1 MNNSHINFRKLGI
14 AVVAPAAMLLIQNI
28 TYTVVS
34 LTGITQIVPYSLVS
48 YTVTILFFG
57 YIYLFQRHLY
67 MADEEIIKNRT
78 GKINHSILCG
88 FIVVILIIATGIC
101 LQVLS
106 TGILN
111 IIDRCHPELLE
122 NYHDLI
128 SRSFSMSNGSV
139 RVFTVMFMAPIA
151 EELVFRGIS
160 LGAAR
165 SALMWRKSDI
175 LAVILSAL
183 LFGLAHGNTVQF
195 CYAFP
200 VGIIL
205 AIITVWSSSLI
216 LSMLLHITINVSSYV
231 MDYIPATWFCLSTII
246 LSAIVAAVCITF
258 IYLVIRRSHKK
269 HKQPSSDKI
278 S

>member
-14 AVVAPAAMLLIQNI
+14 AILAPAAMLLIQNI
-28 TYTVVS
+28 TYAVVS

-48 YTVTILFFG
+48 YTVIILFFG

-78 GKINHSILCG
+78 GKTNHSFLCG
-88 FIVVILIIATGIC
+88 FIVVILIIAAGIC

-128 SRSFSMSNGSV
+128 SRSFSISNGSV

-165 SALMWRKSDI
+165 SALAWEKSDI

-216 LSMLLHITINVSSYV
+216 LSMLLHITINVSSYM
-231 MDYIPATWFCLSTII
+231 MDYIPATHFDIPVISF
-246 LSAIVAAVCITF
+246 SAIIAAGCIVCI
-258 IYLVIRRSHKK
+258 YLIIGRSQDQQN
-269 HKQPSSDKI
+269 QPSSDKI

>member
-28 TYTVVS
+28 TYAVVS

-48 YTVTILFFG
+48 YTVIILFFG

-67 MADEEIIKNRT
+67 MADEEIIKNST
-78 GKINHSILCG
+78 GKTNHSFLCG
-88 FIVVILIIATGIC
+88 FIVVILIIAAGIC

-165 SALMWRKSDI
+165 SALMWEKSDI

-216 LSMLLHITINVSSYV
+216 LSMLLHITINVSSYM
-231 MDYIPATWFCLSTII
+231 MDYIPATHFDISVISI
-246 LSAIVAAVCITF
+246 SAIIAAGCIVCI
-258 IYLVIRRSHKK
+258 YLIISRSRDQQN
-269 HKQPSSDKI
+269 QPSSDKI

>member
-1 MNNSHINFRKLGI
+1 MNNSHINFRKLEI
-14 AVVAPAAMLLIQNI
+14 AILAPAAMLLIQNI
-28 TYTVVS
+28 TYAVVS
-34 LTGITQIVPYSLVS
+34 LTGITQIIPYSLVS
-48 YTVTILFFG
+48 YTVIILFFG

-67 MADEEIIKNRT
+67 MSDEEIIKNRT
-78 GKINHSILCG
+78 GKTNYSFLCG
-88 FIVVILIIATGIC
+88 FVVVILIIAAGIC
-101 LQVLS
+101 LQILS

-165 SALMWRKSDI
+165 SALMWEKSYI

-200 VGIIL
+200 AGIIL

-216 LSMLLHITINVSSYV
+216 LSMLLHITINVSSYM
-231 MDYIPATWFCLSTII
+231 MDYIPATHFDIPVISI
-246 LSAIVAAVCITF
+246 SAIIAAGCIVCI
-258 IYLVIRRSHKK
+258 YLIISRSRDQQN
-269 HKQPSSDKI
+269 QPSSDKI

>member
-28 TYTVVS
+28 TYAAVS
-34 LTGITQIVPYSLVS
+34 LTGITQIIPYSLVS
-48 YTVTILFFG
+48 YTVIILFFG

-78 GKINHSILCG
+78 GKTNHSFLCG
-88 FIVVILIIATGIC
+88 FIVVILIIAAGIC

-111 IIDRCHPELLE
+111 IIDKCHPELLE

-160 LGAAR
+160 LGAAK
-165 SALMWRKSDI
+165 SALMWGKSDI

-216 LSMLLHITINVSSYV
+216 LSMLLHITINVSSY
-231 MDYIPATWFCLSTII
+231 MIDYIPATHFDISVISI
-246 LSAIVAAVCITF
+246 SAIIAAGCIVCI
-258 IYLVIRRSHKK
+258 YLIISRSRDQQN
-269 HKQPSSDKI
+269 QPSSDKI

>member
-14 AVVAPAAMLLIQNI
+14 AILAPAAMLLIQNI
-28 TYTVVS
+28 TYAVVS
-34 LTGITQIVPYSLVS
+34 LTGITQIIPYSLVS
-48 YTVTILFFG
+48 YTVIILFFG

-67 MADEEIIKNRT
+67 MSDEEIIKNRT
-78 GKINHSILCG
+78 GKTNHSFLCG
-88 FIVVILIIATGIC
+88 FVVVILIIAAGIC
-101 LQVLS
+101 LQILS

-128 SRSFSMSNGSV
+128 SRSFSMSNGSI

-165 SALMWRKSDI
+165 SALMWEKSYI

-200 VGIIL
+200 VGIII

-216 LSMLLHITINVSSYV
+216 LSMLLHITINVSSYM
-231 MDYIPATWFCLSTII
+231 MDYIPATHFDIPVISI
-246 LSAIVAAVCITF
+246 SAIIAAGCIVCI
-258 IYLVIRRSHKK
+258 YLIISRSRDQQN
-269 HKQPSSDKI
+269 QPSSDKI

>member
-28 TYTVVS
+28 TYAAVS
-34 LTGITQIVPYSLVS
+34 LTGITQIIPYSLVS

-78 GKINHSILCG
+78 EKIKHSFLCG
-88 FIVVILIIATGIC
+88 FIVVILIIAAGIC

-128 SRSFSMSNGSV
+128 SRSFSISNGSV

-165 SALMWRKSDI
+165 SALAWEKSDI

-216 LSMLLHITINVSSYV
+216 LSMLLHITINVSSYM
-231 MDYIPATWFCLSTII
+231 MDYIPATHFDISVISI
-246 LSAIVAAVCITF
+246 SAIIAAGCIVCI
-258 IYLVIRRSHKK
+258 YLIISRSRDQQN
-269 HKQPSSDKI
+269 QPSSDKI

>member
-28 TYTVVS
+28 TYAAVS
-34 LTGITQIVPYSLVS
+34 LTGITQIIPYSLVS
-48 YTVTILFFG
+48 YTVIILFFG

-78 GKINHSILCG
+78 GKTNHSFLCG
-88 FIVVILIIATGIC
+88 FIVVILIIAAGIC

-165 SALMWRKSDI
+165 SALMWEKSDI

-216 LSMLLHITINVSSYV
+216 LSMLLHITINVSSYM
-231 MDYIPATWFCLSTII
+231 MDYIPATHFDIPVISI
-246 LSAIVAAVCITF
+246 SAIIAAGCIVCI
-258 IYLVIRRSHKK
+258 YLIISRSRDQQN
-269 HKQPSSDKI
+269 QPSSDKI

>member
-14 AVVAPAAMLLIQNI
+14 AILAPAAMLLIQNI
-28 TYTVVS
+28 TYAVVS

-48 YTVTILFFG
+48 YTVIILFFG

-78 GKINHSILCG
+78 GKTNHSFLCG
-88 FIVVILIIATGIC
+88 FIVVILIIAAGIC

-128 SRSFSMSNGSV
+128 SRSFSISNGSV

-165 SALMWRKSDI
+165 SALMWEKSDI

-216 LSMLLHITINVSSYV
+216 LSILLHITINVSSYM
-231 MDYIPATWFCLSTII
+231 MDYIPATHFDISVISI
-246 LSAIVAAVCITF
+246 SAIIAAGCIVCI
-258 IYLVIRRSHKK
+258 YLIISRSRDQQN
-269 HKQPSSDKI
+269 QPSSDKI

>member
-14 AVVAPAAMLLIQNI
+14 AILAPAAMLLIQNI
-28 TYTVVS
+28 TYAVVS
-34 LTGITQIVPYSLVS
+34 LTGITQIIPYSLVS
-48 YTVTILFFG
+48 YTVIILFFG

-78 GKINHSILCG
+78 GKIKHSFLCG
-88 FIVVILIIATGIC
+88 FIVVILIIAAGIC

-111 IIDRCHPELLE
+111 IIDKCHPELLE

-165 SALMWRKSDI
+165 SALAWEKSDI

-216 LSMLLHITINVSSYV
+216 LSMLLHITINVSSYM
-231 MDYIPATWFCLSTII
+231 MDYIPATHFDIPVISF
-246 LSAIVAAVCITF
+246 SAIIAAGCIVCI
-258 IYLVIRRSHKK
+258 YLIIGRSQDQQN
-269 HKQPSSDKI
+269 QPSSDKI

>member
-28 TYTVVS
+28 TYAAVS
-34 LTGITQIVPYSLVS
+34 LTGITQIIPYSLVS

-78 GKINHSILCG
+78 EKIKHSFLCG
-88 FIVVILIIATGIC
+88 FIVVILIIAAGIC

-128 SRSFSMSNGSV
+128 SRSFSISNGSV

-165 SALMWRKSDI
+165 SALAWEKSDI

-216 LSMLLHITINVSSYV
+216 LSMLLHITINVSSYM
-231 MDYIPATWFCLSTII
+231 MDYIPATHFDIPVISF
-246 LSAIVAAVCITF
+246 SAIIAAGCIVCI
-258 IYLVIRRSHKK
+258 YLIIGRSQDQQN
-269 HKQPSSDKI
+269 QPSSDKI

>member
-14 AVVAPAAMLLIQNI
+14 AILAPAAMLLIQNI
-28 TYTVVS
+28 TYAVVS

-48 YTVTILFFG
+48 YTVIILFFG
-57 YIYLFQRHLY
+57 YIYFFQRHLY

-78 GKINHSILCG
+78 GKTNHSFLCG
-88 FIVVILIIATGIC
+88 FIVVILIIAAGIC

-165 SALMWRKSDI
+165 SALMWEKSDI

-216 LSMLLHITINVSSYV
+216 LSILLHITINVSSYM
-231 MDYIPATWFCLSTII
+231 MDYIPATHFDIPVIST
-246 LSAIVAAVCITF
+246 SAIIAAGCIVCI
-258 IYLVIRRSHKK
+258 YLIISRSRDQQN
-269 HKQPSSDKI
+269 QPSSDKI

>member
-28 TYTVVS
+28 IYAVVS
-34 LTGITQIVPYSLVS
+34 LTGITQIIPYSLVS
-48 YTVTILFFG
+48 YTVIILFFG

-78 GKINHSILCG
+78 GKIKHSFLCG
-88 FIVVILIIATGIC
+88 FIVVILIIAAGIC

-128 SRSFSMSNGSV
+128 SRSFSISNGSV

-165 SALMWRKSDI
+165 SALAWEKSDI

-216 LSMLLHITINVSSYV
+216 LSMLLHITINVSSYM
-231 MDYIPATWFCLSTII
+231 MDYIPATHFDIPVISF
-246 LSAIVAAVCITF
+246 SAIIAAGCIVCI
-258 IYLVIRRSHKK
+258 YLIIGRSQDQQN
-269 HKQPSSDKI
+269 QPSSDKI